1 MQLTQWNYTQEEWRN
16 FLHWKTR
23 KKGVI
28 FFLLCHLRPVRT
40 AHVPEI
46 RIADDRVWIN
56 NSHEPFQNSQRQFRD
71 INIRETGK
79 FNILEISYE
88 QSNKLGDIRVPIPRG
103 KLREALEVQE
113 RLIMN
118 SISIG

>member
-1 MQLTQWNYTQEEWRN
+1 MRAE
-16 FLHWKTR
+16 
-23 KKGVI
+23 
-28 FFLLCHLRPVRT
+28 
-40 AHVPEI
+40 HVP
-46 RIADDRVWIN
+46 RIKIAADRVWIN
-56 NSHEPFQNSQRQFRD
+56 DLHEPFQNSHRQFRE

-79 FNILEISYE
+79 CHILEISYD
-88 QSNKLGDIRVPIPRG
+88 QSNKQGDIRVPIPRG